1 MFGFSPIRKVPAK
14 LAKITS
20 RLISRSGLAFHFASS
35 ILNGFDDMLIA
46 GAAAQIAFQ
55 SVPYLGFCWI
65 CVAVED
71 LCGGHHHSG
80 CAIPTLQAVPLPKSF
95 LNRMQ

>member
-1 MFGFSPIRKVPAK
+1 
-14 LAKITS
+14 
-20 RLISRSGLAFHFASS
+20 
-35 ILNGFDDMLIA
+35 MLIA

-65 CVAVED
+65 WVAVED

-95 LNRMQ
+95 LNRMQIPVRGHAFDGRDVRPIGLHGKHRARFRRLPV